1 MQNNTL
7 PNGFISVPDA
17 IALINSDTRSDA
29 KVDIQ
34 RMLNNLPYLK
44 VGGNFTIFKLK
55 HKDGRVVDD
64 GVTYVQ
70 IVNDFD
76 RVSLAKAIQDHYTEL
91 SGQMIDPTA
100 IGIRSMTT
108 TIDDDDA
115 QSGRVRKNEAPMTK
129 TGDSLGSGSKTVNQ

>member
-7 PNGFISVPDA
+7 PNGFITVTDA

-76 RVSLAKAIQDHYTEL
+76 RVSLAKAIQDHYTQL

-108 TIDDDDA
+108 TVDDDDA
-115 QSGRVRKNEAPMTK
+115 QSGRVRKNKAPMTK